1 MIPQDS
7 IAIDMMNHRIDGLS
21 NSIDSLNNCLQGVC
35 ANVEATSNIVETAND
50 SISNQLA
57 ASTIFFAVFSV
68 IVGVLVLA
76 AGWYIGWKKKQIDDV
91 AKKIEDNKRLMQDIE
106 KRTTT
111 LDKQIKGDMESLYKK
126 LQHEETKALL
136 ERLVLEPEDIANL
149 LKPLLAR
156 ELDEDNFE
164 LLRKA
169 YLSFLGVA
177 KNADIQSESSNENK
191 KNEYKIEG
199 NYYEGN
205 ISYLILLFQ
214 HYCYQSIKDDS
225 IRPYLL
231 VEMADVIECAFK
243 RDIVKSTIQLCK
255 ALNKE
260 TSSFNKEEVLTTFLK
275 GLNSSKHKNY
285 IDLKNILEQNISPNT
300 LLEKSIANCSTDK
313 VYLDL
318 FGVTPPDAS
327 HDKSETKES

>member
-7 IAIDMMNHRIDGLS
+7 IAFNMINHRIDGLN

-35 ANVEATSNIVETAND
+35 ANVEATSNLVETAND

-57 ASTIFFAVFSV
+57 ASTIFFAVFSIIIGILV
-68 IVGVLVLA
+68 IA
-76 AGWYIGWKKKQIDDV
+76 AGWYIGLKKKQIDDV
-91 AKKIEDNKRLMQDIE
+91 AKKIEDNKKLMQDIE

-111 LDKQIKGDMESLYKK
+111 LDKQIKGDMESLYRK
-126 LQHEETKALL
+126 LQHEETKAFL

-156 ELDEDNFE
+156 EMDEDNFE

-169 YLSFLGVA
+169 YLSFLDLA
-177 KNADIQSESSNENK
+177 KNVDKQSEGTTGEK
-191 KNEYKIEG
+191 KNEYNIDG

-214 HYCYQSIKDDS
+214 HYCYQSVKEDS

-255 ALNKE
+255 ALNEE
-260 TSSFNKEEVLTTFLK
+260 TSSFNKEEVLTSYLK
-275 GLNSSKHKNY
+275 GLNSSKHKKY
-285 IDLKNILEQNISPNT
+285 IDLKNILEQNISSNT
-300 LLEKSIANCSTDK
+300 LLEKAIANCSTDK

-327 HDKSETKES
+327 QDKSEAKES

>member
-7 IAIDMMNHRIDGLS
+7 IAFNMMNHRIDGLN
-21 NSIDSLNNCLQGVC
+21 NSIDSLNNCLQGVR
-35 ANVEATSNIVETAND
+35 ANIEATSNIVETAND

-68 IVGVLVLA
+68 IIGILVLA
-76 AGWYIGWKKKQIDDV
+76 VGWYIGWKKKQIDDV
-91 AKKIEDNKRLMQDIE
+91 AKKIEDNKKLMQDIE

-136 ERLVLEPEDIANL
+136 DRLVLEPEDISNL

-156 ELDEDNFE
+156 ELSEDNFE

-169 YLSFLGVA
+169 YLGFIDVA
-177 KNADIQSESSNENK
+177 KNADDSIDGTTGEK
-191 KNEYKIEG
+191 KNEYKIAG

-205 ISYLILLFQ
+205 MSYLILLFQ
-214 HYCYQSIKDDS
+214 HYCYQSVKDDS

-231 VEMADVIECAFK
+231 VEIADVIECAFK
-243 RDIVKSTIQLCK
+243 RDIVNSTIQLCK
-255 ALNKE
+255 ALKE
-260 TSSFNKEEVLTTFLK
+260 EISSFNKEEVLTTYLK
-275 GLNSSKHKNY
+275 GLNESKHKEY
-285 IDLKNILEQNISPNT
+285 TDIKNILEQNIGSNS
-300 LLEKSIANCSTDK
+300 LLKKAVENCTNNK
-313 VYLDL
+313 VYLKL
-318 FGVTPPDAS
+318 FGVNPPDAS
-327 HDKSETKES
+327 QNTSEAKES

>member
-7 IAIDMMNHRIDGLS
+7 IAFNMINHRIDGLN
-21 NSIDSLNNCLQGVC
+21 NSIDSLNSCLQGVC
-35 ANVEATSNIVETAND
+35 ANVETTSNIVETAND

-68 IVGVLVLA
+68 IVGILVLA

-91 AKKIEDNKRLMQDIE
+91 AKKIEDNKKLMQDIE
-106 KRTTT
+106 KRTTV

-136 ERLVLEPEDIANL
+136 ERLVLEPEDISNL

-156 ELDEDNFE
+156 ELGKENFE

-169 YLSFLGVA
+169 YLGFIDVA
-177 KNADIQSESSNENK
+177 KNADDNAGATTGEK
-191 KNEYKIEG
+191 KNEYKIDG

-205 ISYLILLFQ
+205 MSYLILLFQ
-214 HYCYQSIKDDS
+214 HYCYQSVKDDS

-231 VEMADVIECAFK
+231 VEMGDVIECAFK
-243 RDIVKSTIQLCK
+243 RDIVKSTIELCK
-255 ALNKE
+255 ALNEE
-260 TSSFNKEEVLTTFLK
+260 TSSFNKEEVLTTYLK
-275 GLNSSKHKNY
+275 GLNSSKHKKY

-300 LLEKSIANCSTDK
+300 ILEKAIANCSTDK

>member
-1 MIPQDS
+1 MIPHDS
-7 IAIDMMNHRIDGLS
+7 IEFSAMNHRIDGLNS
-21 NSIDSLNNCLQGVC
+21 SIDSLNNSLC
-35 ANVEATSNIVETAND
+35 NVSTKVETINNIVETAND

-68 IVGVLVLA
+68 IIGILVLA

-91 AKKIEDNKRLMQDIE
+91 AKKIEDNNKLMQDIE

-111 LDKQIKGDMESLYKK
+111 LDKQIKGDMESLYKR

-136 ERLVLEPEDIANL
+136 ERLVLEPEDISNL

-164 LLRKA
+164 FLRKA
-169 YLSFLGVA
+169 YLGFIDVA
-177 KNADIQSESSNENK
+177 TDADDSADGGTEEK
-191 KNEYKIEG
+191 KNEYKISG

-205 ISYLILLFQ
+205 MSYLILLFQ
-214 HYCYQSIKDDS
+214 HFVYQSVKDDS

-231 VEMADVIECAFK
+231 VEMAEVIECAFK

-255 ALNKE
+255 ALNEE
-260 TSSFNKEEVLTTFLK
+260 TSTFNKEEVLTAYLK
-275 GLNSSKHKNY
+275 GLNSSKHKKF
-285 IDLKNILEQNISPNT
+285 IDIKNILEQNISPNT
-300 LLEKSIANCSTDK
+300 LLEKAISNCSTDK

-318 FGVTPPDAS
+318 FGVTPPDVS
-327 HDKSETKES
+327 QDKSEAKEL

>member
-1 MIPQDS
+1 MIPHDS
-7 IAIDMMNHRIDGLS
+7 IEFSAMNHRIDGLS
-21 NSIDSLNNCLQGVC
+21 SSIDSLNNSLCNVST
-35 ANVEATSNIVETAND
+35 NVEAINNIVETAND

-68 IVGVLVLA
+68 IIGILVLA

-91 AKKIEDNKRLMQDIE
+91 AKKIEDNKKLMQDIE

-111 LDKQIKGDMESLYKK
+111 LDKQIKGDMESLYRR

-136 ERLVLEPEDIANL
+136 GRLVLEPEDISNL

-164 LLRKA
+164 FLRKA
-169 YLSFLGVA
+169 YLGFIDVA
-177 KNADIQSESSNENK
+177 TDADDSADGRTEK
-191 KNEYKIEG
+191 KNEHKISG
-199 NYYEGN
+199 NYYVGN
-205 ISYLILLFQ
+205 MSYLILLFQ
-214 HYCYQSIKDDS
+214 HYCYQSVKDDS

-255 ALNKE
+255 ALNEE
-260 TSSFNKEEVLTTFLK
+260 TSSFNKEEVLTAYLK

-285 IDLKNILEQNISPNT
+285 IDIKNILEQNISPNT
-300 LLEKSIANCSTDK
+300 LLKKAILNCSTDK

-318 FGVTPPDAS
+318 FGVTPPDVS
-327 HDKSETKES
+327 QDKSEAKEL